1 MEYVP
6 DEHLRTEKKT
16 GVTTDREITTG
27 LFLLRCC
34 QVGLSMSDLDELDMG
49 MIYDILIE
57 NANDAAEDAYDKVR
71 DATQADFDRF

>member
-1 MEYVP
+1 
-6 DEHLRTEKKT
+6 
-16 GVTTDREITTG
+16 
-27 LFLLRCC
+27 
-34 QVGLSMSDLDELDMG
+34 MSDLDELDMG

>member
-1 MEYVP
+1 MERFADVS
-6 DEHLRTEKKT
+6 LGAEKKT

-34 QVGLSMSDLDELDMG
+34 QIGLSMSDLDELDMG
-49 MIYDILIE
+49 MIYDMLIE
-57 NANDAAEDAYDKVR
+57 NANDSAEDAYDKVR